1 MHVIANNLKKS
12 LLLGGLLLSFS
23 FSIKAQVYERDFTQR
38 NHLFHIDL
46 TQLGNNQYA
55 ALGLKYS
62 NARLTPYTMDSTSHT
77 VLEVLNPNLST
88 DTIYREY
95 GQGPYKCRFNSLVEH
110 NDTLYILTEM
120 ALKRDSIQS
129 TKNFGIARVGP
140 NGAYIPPAPL
150 FSVDSV
156 NVYDISKSH
165 LSYRN
170 GFFEFFGWRYDSI
183 EHYYPVL
190 FQFSRGGQLRHYQAW
205 QSDEPRITKLEYLSD
220 YEYLGQGRYLLADEG
235 ERDADT
241 YFIADTS
248 QALLKKSFFRNDIG
262 IGNDIVKQGN
272 TYYLFSTV
280 GTLISRD
287 FKEYYAIW
295 RMDSATEQM
304 LPPIF
309 YRKFDTLQYNVFVN
323 PIMKEAALAFKDR
336 LLFGSNMFF
345 SERPGQGN
353 QHLRWGMHMIDT
365 SGNLLWKWMEAD
377 SAKSYTS
384 GVNKIIQL
392 DSLHA
397 AVLLNK
403 IAINRSNA
411 HPWIRVFKLDGST
424 FSLSEQ
430 EALGKTLEI
439 FPNPVSGSSI
449 QVRIPFLPDKPVQ
462 VQIFDAAGKL
472 QATHTH
478 RERSNLI
485 HLENT
490 LPPGHYLLKV
500 QYQRY
505 DQSAKLLVE

>member
-1 MHVIANNLKKS
+1 MHAIANNRKKS

-23 FSIKAQVYERDFTQR
+23 FNIKAQVYERDFIGRDYQF
-38 NHLFHIDL
+38 NFDL
-46 TQLGNNQYA
+46 IQLPNDQYA
-55 ALGLKYS
+55 SIGIEYS
-62 NARLTPYTMDSTSHT
+62 GFGVGYYSLDSASHSI
-77 VLEVLNPNLST
+77 LEILNSDLST

-95 GQGPYKCRFNSLVEH
+95 GQGPYKCRFNSMLEH
-110 NDTLYILTEM
+110 SDTLYILTEM

-140 NGAYIPPAPL
+140 NGTYIPPAPL
-150 FSVDSV
+150 FTLDSV
-156 NVYDISKSH
+156 NVYDIYKSH

-205 QSDEPRITKLEYLSD
+205 QSDEPRITKLEILSD

-262 IGNDIVKQGN
+262 IGYDIVKQGN

-323 PIMKEAALAFKDR
+323 PIKKEAALALEDR

-353 QHLRWGMHMIDT
+353 QHLRWGLHMIDT

-377 SAKSYTS
+377 SAKSFTA
-384 GVNKIIQL
+384 GVDKIIQL
-392 DSLHA
+392 DSNHG
-397 AVLLNK
+397 AVLLQKNNK
-403 IAINRSNA
+403 ITLNG

-430 EALGKTLEI
+430 EAMGKGQEV

-462 VQIFDAAGKL
+462 IQVFDAAGKL
-472 QATHTH
+472 QASHTH

-485 HLENT
+485 HFENT
-490 LPPGHYLLKV
+490 LPPGHYLLRV

-505 DQSAKLLVE
+505 DQNAKLLVE